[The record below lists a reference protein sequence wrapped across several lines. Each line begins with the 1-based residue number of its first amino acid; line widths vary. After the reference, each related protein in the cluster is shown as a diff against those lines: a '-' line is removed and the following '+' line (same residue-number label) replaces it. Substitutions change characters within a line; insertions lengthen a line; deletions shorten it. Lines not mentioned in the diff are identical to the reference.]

1 MADTKLM
8 FLIVEKN
15 HVLIKKVKNLSN
27 RQIIITKSVNIIN
40 FRKGIFNV
48 LTAKKTKTKKKY
60 KRHKNTRKTIKNPTY
75 APVRAIKKSNKVF
88 SYQKSNKKNEIEE

>member
-40 FRKGIFNV
+40 FRKGIVNV
-48 LTAKKTKTKKKY
+48 LTAKKKQKPKK
-60 KRHKNTRKTIKNPTY
+60 
-75 APVRAIKKSNKVF
+75 V
-88 SYQKSNKKNEIEE
+88 